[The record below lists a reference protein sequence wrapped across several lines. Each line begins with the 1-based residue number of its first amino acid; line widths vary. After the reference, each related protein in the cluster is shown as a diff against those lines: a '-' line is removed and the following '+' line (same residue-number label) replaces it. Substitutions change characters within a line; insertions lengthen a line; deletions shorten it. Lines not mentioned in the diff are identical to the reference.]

1 MSNNTL
7 LILLLIF
14 YTISGTSINII
25 NKYLYLQESRNK
37 SFSHKWFLN
46 EVMFVAEILGI
57 PIYYILYRKF
67 QKNKNEEKTE
77 SEEES
82 ETKLIEEVKISKA
95 KRIFYQSYP
104 FVFDLIATF
113 LSNMALIRLPGSFQI
128 MIKGA
133 SIIIITFIFSKF
145 IMGNKHIL
153 DHNIAFFVAIIGF
166 LFAGLSA
173 YFGQKSNNENEEKA
187 NALQIIAWIIVVI
200 IAQVFQSIQY
210 CLEEHYMKKYQFH
223 PFIYIGLE
231 GVFGLIFNSI
241 LCIIFY
247 FIECENFPDLIIE
260 NMCTKDEDDIWRLE
274 NAIFAIKQIFDN
286 YIIIILIFF
295 IFLSLVAYNLL
306 GISINKFGGAMARSL
321 IENFRTFIVWIFFLF
336 PWVNDELREDFNYL
350 RLIGLIFIL
359 VSLLVYFEL
368 FKFEERRMIKRKIK
382 ALNKIDDIED
392 VILEENKSIN
402 DASDENKAMELDY

>member
-1 MSNNTL
+1 
-7 LILLLIF
+7 
-14 YTISGTSINII
+14 
-25 NKYLYLQESRNK
+25 
-37 SFSHKWFLN
+37 
-46 EVMFVAEILGI
+46 
-57 PIYYILYRKF
+57 
-67 QKNKNEEKTE
+67 
-77 SEEES
+77 
-82 ETKLIEEVKISKA
+82 
-95 KRIFYQSYP
+95 
-104 FVFDLIATF
+104 
-113 LSNMALIRLPGSFQI
+113 
-128 MIKGA
+128 
-133 SIIIITFIFSKF
+133 
-145 IMGNKHIL
+145 
-153 DHNIAFFVAIIGF
+153 
-166 LFAGLSA
+166 
-173 YFGQKSNNENEEKA
+173 
-187 NALQIIAWIIVVI
+187 
-200 IAQVFQSIQY
+200 
-210 CLEEHYMKKYQFH
+210 
-223 PFIYIGLE
+223 
-231 GVFGLIFNSI
+231 
-241 LCIIFY
+241 
-247 FIECENFPDLIIE
+247 
-260 NMCTKDEDDIWRLE
+260 MCTKDEDDIWRLE

>member
-1 MSNNTL
+1 
-7 LILLLIF
+7 
-14 YTISGTSINII
+14 
-25 NKYLYLQESRNK
+25 
-37 SFSHKWFLN
+37 
-46 EVMFVAEILGI
+46 
-57 PIYYILYRKF
+57 
-67 QKNKNEEKTE
+67 
-77 SEEES
+77 
-82 ETKLIEEVKISKA
+82 
-95 KRIFYQSYP
+95 
-104 FVFDLIATF
+104 
-113 LSNMALIRLPGSFQI
+113 MALIRLPGSFQI